1 MDTPLTGRWALRSKF
16 ITTGGPHRTFRV
28 AVWTGRII
36 GWLLLLVGIL
46 AALQAEFSSGA
57 TTAFRVFPPIALGLV
72 AVVWIVVLELLLHFF
87 DRYLSRN

>member
-1 MDTPLTGRWALRSKF
+1 MSTLSGRCALRSKF
-16 ITTGGPHRTFRV
+16 ITTGGPHRTFRI

-46 AALQAEFSSGA
+46 AALQAEFSARA
-57 TTAFRVFPPIALGLV
+57 TTAFRVFPPVALGLV
-72 AVVWIVVLELLLHFF
+72 AVVWIVVLELFLHFF